1 MPIPRGARHRA
12 VHAFTLFYPQRNPHH
27 LTRQAAH
34 AIIGRLDHGALW
46 NARANRPLMDE
57 QMPPQHTSE
66 SDQDNARTGFK
77 SVNVRSAML
86 TGIFLL
92 LVMYTLYAAATL
104 FMPLMVAFLTSLIFT
119 PVVRVLRMLKIPPP
133 VSAAVIV
140 TGVLGIG
147 FGALY
152 GLSEPAMEWL
162 QKAPRDLRQLEQEFH
177 QFSEPMQQLKLAN
190 AQIEDITP
198 GDENQQKEEAPTWS
212 PVKWIL
218 SGTWSALYGI
228 TLSVILLY
236 FMLASGDT
244 FLRKLVRV
252 IPQFEHKR
260 AAVQTVRQIQTSV
273 SVYLG
278 TITIINTGLGA
289 GAALILYLLDM
300 PNPILFGVMVGM
312 LNFAPYIGPI
322 ITGVVLLFVSSLNFD
337 GLTQVLLPPALVVAL
352 NVLEGQFITPTI
364 AGHRL
369 ALSPVVVFL
378 SILLWGWMW
387 GIVGILIAVPLLVC
401 IKLVCD
407 NIRSL
412 RPLSEFL
419 GR

>member
-1 MPIPRGARHRA
+1 
-12 VHAFTLFYPQRNPHH
+12 
-27 LTRQAAH
+27 
-34 AIIGRLDHGALW
+34 
-46 NARANRPLMDE
+46 
-57 QMPPQHTSE
+57 MPPNSSSQVDPDDKPKANFE
-66 SDQDNARTGFK
+66 

-119 PVVRVLRMLKIPPP
+119 PVVRALRVLKIPPP
-133 VSAAVIV
+133 VSAAVV
-140 TGVLGIG
+140 VMGVLGLG
-147 FGALY
+147 LGALY

-190 AQIEDITP
+190 AQIENITP
-198 GDENQQKEEAPTWS
+198 GDDSQQKAKSPGWS
-212 PVKWIL
+212 PVQWIL

-252 IPQFEHKR
+252 VPQFEHKR
-260 AAVQTVRQIQTSV
+260 AAVETVRQIQTSV
-273 SVYLG
+273 SLYLG
-278 TITIINTGLGA
+278 TITIINTCLGA
-289 GAALILYLLDM
+289 SAAMILYLLDM

-322 ITGVVLLFVSSLNFD
+322 ISGVILLFISSLNFD
-337 GLTQVLLPPALVVAL
+337 GLTQVLLPPFLVMVL
-352 NVLEGQFITPTI
+352 NVLEGQFITPTV

-369 ALSPVVVFL
+369 ALSPVAVFL

-387 GIVGILIAVPLLVC
+387 GVVGILIAVPLLVC

-407 NIRSL
+407 NVLSL

>member
-1 MPIPRGARHRA
+1 MPSNTPPKVDR
-12 VHAFTLFYPQRNPHH
+12 
-27 LTRQAAH
+27 
-34 AIIGRLDHGALW
+34 
-46 NARANRPLMDE
+46 NRPKASFE
-57 QMPPQHTSE
+57 
-66 SDQDNARTGFK
+66 

-119 PVVRVLRMLKIPPP
+119 PVVRALRVLKIPPP
-133 VSAAVIV
+133 VSAAVVVI
-140 TGVLGIG
+140 GVLGLG

-198 GDENQQKEEAPTWS
+198 GDENRQKEEAATWS

-260 AAVQTVRQIQTSV
+260 AAVETVRQIQTSV

-278 TITIINTGLGA
+278 TITIINTCLGA

-322 ITGVVLLFVSSLNFD
+322 VSGVILLFISSLNFD
-337 GLTQVLLPPALVVAL
+337 GLTQVLLPPFLVMAL
-352 NVLEGQFITPTI
+352 NVLEGQFITPTV

-369 ALSPVVVFL
+369 ALSPVAVFL

-387 GIVGILIAVPLLVC
+387 GVVGILIAVPLLVC

-407 NIRSL
+407 NVSSL
-412 RPLSEFL
+412 RLLSEFL

>member
-1 MPIPRGARHRA
+1 
-12 VHAFTLFYPQRNPHH
+12 
-27 LTRQAAH
+27 
-34 AIIGRLDHGALW
+34 
-46 NARANRPLMDE
+46 
-57 QMPPQHTSE
+57 MPPHTPSE
-66 SDQDNARTGFK
+66 PDQDTRKADFE
-77 SVNVRSAML
+77 SVTVRSAML

-119 PVVRVLRMLKIPPP
+119 PVVRALRVLKIPPP
-133 VSAAVIV
+133 VSAAAVV
-140 TGVLGIG
+140 LGVLGLG

-152 GLSEPAMEWL
+152 GLSEPALEWL
-162 QKAPRDLRQLEQEFH
+162 EKAPRDLRQLEQEFH

-198 GDENQQKEEAPTWS
+198 GNESQQKQEAPAWS

-236 FMLASGDT
+236 FMLASGDS

-252 IPQFEHKR
+252 IPHFEHKR
-260 AAVQTVRQIQTSV
+260 AAVETVRQIQTSI
-273 SVYLG
+273 SLYLG
-278 TITIINTGLGA
+278 TISIINVCLGA
-289 GAALILYLLDM
+289 GSALILYLLDM

-322 ITGVVLLFVSSLNFD
+322 ISGVVLFFVSSLNFE
-337 GLTQVLLPPALVVAL
+337 GLTQALLPPFLVMAL
-352 NVLEGQFITPTI
+352 NVLEGQFITPTV

-407 NIRSL
+407 NITSL

>member
-1 MPIPRGARHRA
+1 MIAPATG
-12 VHAFTLFYPQRNPHH
+12 LYPFLLPANLEH
-27 LTRQAAH
+27 LTTGIRH
-34 AIIGRLDHGALW
+34 AIIGTHNKR
-46 NARANRPLMDE
+46 RAMDRPRPSVMDT
-57 QMPPQHTSE
+57 QMPPKARSE
-66 SDQDNARTGFK
+66 SDQDHAQADFQ

-86 TGIFLL
+86 TGIFIL

-119 PVVRVLRMLKIPPP
+119 PVVRALRVLKIPPP
-133 VSAAVIV
+133 LSAVV
-140 TGVLGIG
+140 VVVGVLGLC

-177 QFSEPMQQLKLAN
+177 QFSEPMEQLKLAN
-190 AQIEDITP
+190 AQIEDIAP
-198 GDENQQKEEAPTWS
+198 GDDNQPKQEGPAWS

-252 IPQFEHKR
+252 IPQFENKR
-260 AAVQTVRQIQTSV
+260 AAVETVRQIQTSI

-278 TITIINTGLGA
+278 TITIINALLGA
-289 GAALILYLLDM
+289 GSALILYLFDM

-322 ITGVVLLFVSSLNFD
+322 ASAAVLLFISSLNFD
-337 GLTQVLLPPALVVAL
+337 GITQVLLPPVLVMAL
-352 NVLEGQFITPTI
+352 NVLEGQFITPTV

-369 ALSPVVVFL
+369 ALSPVAVFL

-387 GIVGILIAVPLLVC
+387 GVVGILIAVPLLVC

-407 NIRSL
+407 NIGSL
-412 RPLSEFL
+412 RMLSEFL

>member
-1 MPIPRGARHRA
+1 
-12 VHAFTLFYPQRNPHH
+12 
-27 LTRQAAH
+27 
-34 AIIGRLDHGALW
+34 
-46 NARANRPLMDE
+46 
-57 QMPPQHTSE
+57 MPPQHTSE

-198 GDENQQKEEAPTWS
+198 GDENQKKEEAPTWS

-300 PNPILFGVMVGM
+300 PNPILFGVMVGL

-322 ITGVVLLFVSSLNFD
+322 ISGVVLLFVSSLNFD